1 MFAVIF
7 EVEPKEERRGE
18 YLELASF
25 LKPALEK
32 IDGFIEVERFANRRT
47 QGRVLSL
54 STWRDEKSVIRW
66 RVQGAH
72 HEVQTKGRSGI
83 FQEYHLRVGEI
94 TADTSLPDGDVPRQ
108 QRFDA
113 TETGAAK
120 VVTLTEIRPLSD
132 KAREPAVALEPDAAG
147 LVGAEWFE
155 SIYNPGKTLLLA
167 SWRDAETA
175 EAWNPGP
182 VVGAEV
188 RHRRVRIIR
197 DYGMFDRREAPQYY
211 PPAPTTARAGS

>member
-7 EVEPKEERRGE
+7 EVEPKAERRGE

-25 LKPALEK
+25 LKASLEK
-32 IDGFIEVERFANRRT
+32 IDGFIEVERFASRQT

-54 STWRDEKSVIRW
+54 SSWRDEKSVIRW

-83 FQEYHLRVGEI
+83 FQNYHLRVGEVTSDTNLPAGEI
-94 TADTSLPDGDVPRQ
+94 TGQ
-108 QRFDA
+108 HRFDA
-113 TETGAAK
+113 TETGPAK
-120 VVTLTEIRPLSD
+120 VATITEIQPLG
-132 KAREPAVALEPDAAG
+132 ETAAG
-147 LVGAEWFE
+147 LTVPLEPATTGLLGVEWFE
-155 SIYNPGKTLLLA
+155 SIYAPGKSLLLA
-167 SWRDAETA
+167 SWRDTEAA
-175 EAWNPGP
+175 EAWRPAP
-182 VVGAEV
+182 VAGAEI

-211 PPAPTTARAGS
+211 PPAS